1 MLRPTDTAT
10 RERKSLTGIWR
21 FRLDAAGEGPS
32 AEWFKR
38 PLPDS
43 ARDGRAG
50 QLQRHPRRRDG
61 A

>member
-21 FRLDAAGEGPS
+21 FRLDAAGEGLC

-38 PLPDS
+38 VG
-43 ARDGRAG
+43 ARNTMDLMQPADTR
-50 QLQRHPRRRDG
+50 
-61 A
+61 